1 MATSRGSS
9 VHFRPLHS
17 PMLCEAHNRRAVNP
31 QYLLPEKDREPNI
44 VVRDGDVA
52 QAYAQKMA
60 LASGRARATPK
71 YSPLKEGIANL
82 ADEAPEV
89 LHAKMERWCQEYEAI
104 TGERVVACVI
114 HRDEGYI
121 ASDGIARRNVH
132 AHVVV
137 DRTDRRGRVVNSIPD
152 GKGGTRRTT
161 ITDRKAQGRRVQD
174 MTARITGLER
184 GADARETKRRHID
197 HHSYRAL
204 ARQNRLRDVE
214 REDTLRRE
222 RDASHAV
229 AVDAIRD
236 RETAKA
242 AHAQALAVLREM
254 GAQYGVTIERGTKA
268 EYAGLREAMKAS
280 GTAQQTEYQRLK
292 GAFAAVKAERDNAR
306 RERDEA
312 RAERDTWRR
321 RAAEQAERA
330 HAASEGAEGAEGAD
344 EITDDEIAHER
355 VVLERH
361 ARANGTSLRDR
372 ERIEAVYDQ
381 VRERW
386 KTANAIASAADRP
399 KLHTQRDYS
408 ALRAAQQQMQTKI
421 ANRRADREHSK
432 RRWDRR
438 RHAAREA
445 AQDGFSIGGERVRPG
460 YHSAELA
467 AARELGLRYD
477 WDAEARVRRYRDRTG
492 TELFTA
498 TRRMISMVQHDEA
511 AEVAAVRLGAAK
523 WSGRVSI
530 QGSAEFR
537 ERMARLATREGIR
550 VVDADL
556 ARIVEDERSR
566 RARGEQV
573 STPSAVSA
581 PPHSHTRAHPTT
593 AQLARWWNPK
603 LWAERMRALD
613 VAQRVGYERS
623 VMGAWH
629 AARDAAER
637 KHAGISADQTE
648 RERSEGEE
656 GLTRIPASAPEP
668 DDEQDLG
675 R

>member
-9 VHFRPLHS
+9 VHFKPLCS
-17 PMLCEAHNRRAVNP
+17 PMLCEAHNRRAVSP
-31 QYLLPEKDREPNI
+31 QYLLPEKDRLENL
-44 VVRDGDVA
+44 VVIEGSVVGVYEA
-52 QAYAQKMA
+52 KMA
-60 LASGRARATPK
+60 LASGRARATLR
-71 YSPLKEGIANL
+71 YSPLREGVMNM
-82 ADEAPEV
+82 ADAAPEV
-89 LHAKMERWCQEYEAI
+89 LRDQAGKWAQEYERI
-104 TGERVVACVI
+104 TGERVIALVI
-114 HRDEGYI
+114 HRDEGHI
-121 ASDGIARRNVH
+121 ASDGTVHRNVH

-137 DRTDRRGRVVNSIPD
+137 DRTDERGRVVDSIPD

-161 ITDRKAQGRRVQD
+161 ITDRQAQGREVQD
-174 MTARITGLER
+174 MTARVTGLER

-204 ARQNRLRDVE
+204 ARQGRLRDVN

-229 AVDAIRD
+229 AVDAIRE

-242 AHAQALAVLREM
+242 AHAEAIAVLREM
-254 GAQYGVTIERGTKA
+254 GAQYGVRIERGTKA

-280 GTAQQTEYQRLK
+280 GTAHQAEYQRLK
-292 GAFAAVKAERDNAR
+292 GAFAAVQAERDNAR

-321 RAAEQAERA
+321 CAAEQAERG
-330 HAASEGAEGAEGAD
+330 HAASEGAD
-344 EITDDEIAHER
+344 EITDDEIAATR

-361 ARANGTSLRDR
+361 ARGTGTSLRGR
-372 ERIEAVYDQ
+372 ERIEAVYTQ

-408 ALRAAQQQMQTKI
+408 ALREAQQQMQTEI
-421 ANRRADREHSK
+421 AHRRADREHSK

-445 AQDGFSIGGERVRPG
+445 AHDGFSIGGERVRPG

-537 ERMARLATREGIR
+537 ERLARLATREGIR

-566 RARGEQV
+566 MARGEHV
-573 STPSAVSA
+573 TTPTPAPA
-581 PPHSHTRAHPTT
+581 PPRSDTRADPTT

-603 LWAERMRALD
+603 SRAERMRALD

-637 KHAGISADQTE
+637 MHAGISADPAG
-648 RERSEGEE
+648 RERLESEE
-656 GLTRIPASAPEP
+656 GQTRIPNPAPEP
-668 DDEQDLG
+668 DDEQDLDDG